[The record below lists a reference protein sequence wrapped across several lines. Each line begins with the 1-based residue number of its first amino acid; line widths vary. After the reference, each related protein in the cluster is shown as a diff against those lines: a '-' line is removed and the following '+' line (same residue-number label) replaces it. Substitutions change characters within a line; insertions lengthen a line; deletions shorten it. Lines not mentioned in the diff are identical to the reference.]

1 MKGVMFTSF
10 LSWVESTRGLSVTDT
25 LLLQAEPAL
34 STGGAYTAVGNYP
47 AAEFTALVDELA
59 RMEGAPSDE
68 VMRDFGVAAFSQFGS
83 LHPAWVEAMP
93 DLYSLLSQIESM
105 IHTEVRKLYADSR
118 PPLINAWREE
128 DGSITVTY
136 SSHRGLVALCQGL
149 IQGAAR
155 HYDDDCDVSVTSVRH
170 DGDMT
175 HATLHVTARGHG

>member
-1 MKGVMFTSF
+1 MTH
-10 LSWVESTRGLSVTDT
+10 T
-25 LLLQAEPAL
+25 LLLQTEAAL

-47 AAEFTALVDELA
+47 SAEFTDLVEALA
-59 RMEGAPSDE
+59 RMEGTPADE

-83 LHPAWVEAMP
+83 LHPAWIEAMP

-136 SSHRGLVALCQGL
+136 SSQRGLVSLCQGL

-155 HYDDDCDVSVTSVRH
+155 HYDDDCDVSVVSVRH

-175 HATLHVTARGHG
+175 HATLHVTALGHG

>member
-1 MKGVMFTSF
+1 MTH
-10 LSWVESTRGLSVTDT
+10 T
-25 LLLQAEPAL
+25 LLLQTEAAL

-47 AAEFTALVDELA
+47 SAEFTDLVETLA
-59 RMEGAPSDE
+59 RMEGTPTDE

-83 LHPAWVEAMP
+83 LHPAWIEAMP

-105 IHTEVRKLYADSR
+105 IHTEVRKLYAESR

-136 SSHRGLVALCQGL
+136 SSQRGLVSLCQGL

-155 HYDDDCDVSVTSVRH
+155 HYDDDCDVSVVSVRH

-175 HATLHVTARGHG
+175 HATLHVTALGHG

>member
-1 MKGVMFTSF
+1 
-10 LSWVESTRGLSVTDT
+10 VTHT
-25 LLLQAEPAL
+25 LLLQTEAAL

-47 AAEFTALVDELA
+47 SAEFTDLVETLA
-59 RMEGAPSDE
+59 RMESTPTDE

-83 LHPAWVEAMP
+83 LHPAWIEAMP

-105 IHTEVRKLYADSR
+105 IHTEVRKLYAESR

-136 SSHRGLVALCQGL
+136 SSQRGLVSLCQGL

-155 HYDDDCDVSVTSVRH
+155 HYDDDCDVSVVSVRH

-175 HATLHVTARGHG
+175 HATLHVSALGHG

>member
-1 MKGVMFTSF
+1 MTH
-10 LSWVESTRGLSVTDT
+10 T
-25 LLLQAEPAL
+25 LLLQTEAAL

-47 AAEFTALVDELA
+47 SVEFTDLIETLA
-59 RMEGAPSDE
+59 RMEGTPADE

-83 LHPAWVEAMP
+83 LHPAWIEAMP

-136 SSHRGLVALCQGL
+136 SSHRGLVSLCQGL

-155 HYDDDCDVSVTSVRH
+155 HYDDDCDVSVVSVRH

-175 HATLHVTARGHG
+175 HATLHVTALGHG

>member
-1 MKGVMFTSF
+1 MTH
-10 LSWVESTRGLSVTDT
+10 T
-25 LLLQAEPAL
+25 LLLQTEAAL

-47 AAEFTALVDELA
+47 SAEFTDLIETLA
-59 RMEGAPSDE
+59 RMEGTPADE

-83 LHPAWVEAMP
+83 LHPAWIEAMP

-136 SSHRGLVALCQGL
+136 SSQRGLVSLCQGL

-155 HYDDDCDVSVTSVRH
+155 HYDDDCDVSVVSVRH

-175 HATLHVTARGHG
+175 HATLHVTALGDG

>member
-1 MKGVMFTSF
+1 MTH
-10 LSWVESTRGLSVTDT
+10 T
-25 LLLQAEPAL
+25 LLLQTEAAL

-47 AAEFTALVDELA
+47 SAEFTDLVETLA
-59 RMEGAPSDE
+59 RMEGTPTDE

-83 LHPAWVEAMP
+83 LHPAWIEAMP

-136 SSHRGLVALCQGL
+136 SSQRGLVSLCQGL

-155 HYDDDCDVSVTSVRH
+155 HYDDDCDVSVVSVRH

-175 HATLHVTARGHG
+175 HATLHVTALGHG

>member
-1 MKGVMFTSF
+1 MTH
-10 LSWVESTRGLSVTDT
+10 T
-25 LLLQAEPAL
+25 LLLQTEAAL

-47 AAEFTALVDELA
+47 SAEFTDLVETLA
-59 RMEGAPSDE
+59 RMEGTPADE

-83 LHPAWVEAMP
+83 LHPAWIEAMP
-93 DLYSLLSQIESM
+93 DLYSLLRQIESM

-136 SSHRGLVALCQGL
+136 SSQRGLVSLCQGL

-155 HYDDDCDVSVTSVRH
+155 HYDDDCDVSVVSVRH

-175 HATLHVTARGHG
+175 HATLHVTALGHG

>member
-1 MKGVMFTSF
+1 MKGVIFTSF
-10 LSWVESTRGLSVTDT
+10 LSWVESTRGLSVTHT
-25 LLLQAEPAL
+25 LLLQTEAAL
-34 STGGAYTAVGNYP
+34 STRGAYTAVGNYP
-47 AAEFTALVDELA
+47 SAEFTDLVETLA
-59 RMEGAPSDE
+59 RMEGTPTDE

-83 LHPAWVEAMP
+83 LHPAWIETMP

-136 SSHRGLVALCQGL
+136 SSHRGLVSLCQGL

-155 HYDDDCDVSVTSVRH
+155 HYDNDCDVSVVSVRH
-170 DGDMT
+170 EGDMT
-175 HATLHVTARGHG
+175 HATLHVTALGHG

>member
-1 MKGVMFTSF
+1 
-10 LSWVESTRGLSVTDT
+10 VTHT
-25 LLLQAEPAL
+25 LLLQTEAAL

-47 AAEFTALVDELA
+47 SAEFTDLIETLA
-59 RMEGAPSDE
+59 RMEGTPADE

-83 LHPAWVEAMP
+83 LHPAWIEAMP

-105 IHTEVRKLYADSR
+105 IHTEVRKLYGDSR

-136 SSHRGLVALCQGL
+136 SSQRGLVSLCQGL

-155 HYDDDCDVSVTSVRH
+155 HYDDDCDVSVVSVRH

-175 HATLHVTARGHG
+175 HATLHVTALGHG

>member
-10 LSWVESTRGLSVTDT
+10 LAWVEATRGLSATNA
-25 LLLQAEPAL
+25 LLLQAEPTL

-47 AAEFTALVDELA
+47 FTEFTVLVDELA
-59 RMEGAPSDE
+59 RMEGTTSDE
-68 VMRDFGVAAFSQFGS
+68 TMRDFGVAAFSQFGS
-83 LHPAWVEAMP
+83 LHPSWVEAMP

-155 HYDDDCDVSVTSVRH
+155 HYDDDCDVSVVSVRH

-175 HATLHVTARGHG
+175 HATLRVTAHGHG